1 MLKVKK
7 EALILT
13 AGVVWLL
20 AGFNVARLGVI
31 AYRGNLTLLNI
42 VLSCVVFLLFGLMFF
57 RMSQKHVRRI
67 LAYEEERHSIF
78 RFFDAKAYIIMCCM
92 MTGGIWLRNSGLA
105 PVFFIAFFY
114 TGLGVA
120 LMLAGV
126 VFLAKFFSLR
136 GEPASEASAEEE
148 PLPMEGEAE

>member
-1 MLKVKK
+1 M
-7 EALILT
+7 IL
-13 AGVVWLL
+13 
-20 AGFNVARLGVI
+20 FSF
-31 AYRGNLTLLNI
+31 TLH
-42 VLSCVVFLLFGLMFF
+42 G
-57 RMSQKHVRRI
+57 
-67 LAYEEERHSIF
+67 E
-78 RFFDAKAYIIMCCM
+78 RFFLC
-92 MTGGIWLRNSGLA
+92 GGLWGLA

-136 GEPASEASAEEE
+136 GEPAPEASAEEE